1 MGPKKFQKERK
12 HKLNGEVRFPQ
23 VRLVGDGEPKIMSS
37 FEAFKLAQ
45 AEGKDLILINESQN
59 PPIVRIEDYNKFIY
73 DFEKSQ
79 KAKQKAQHKIEIKE
93 IQLSCDIAIND
104 LQTKARKAK
113 EFLEDGDKVRCVVR
127 LKGRQK
133 SMPERGQNVMEKFFE
148 ILFDVSQMEEQ
159 LKYDGD
165 KWQMTLKQKKVK

>member
-1 MGPKKFQKERK
+1 MNNRKFQKERK

-23 VRLVGDGEPKIMSS
+23 VRLVGTGEPQIMSS
-37 FEAFKLAQ
+37 FEASKLAQ
-45 AEGKDLILINESQN
+45 AEGKDLILINENQN

-73 DFEKSQ
+73 DFEKAQ
-79 KAKQKAQHKIEIKE
+79 KLKQKNQQKSELKE

-133 SMPERGQNVMEKFFE
+133 SMPERGRIVMEKFQE
-148 ILFDVSQMEEQ
+148 LLSEVSQMEE
-159 LKYDGD
+159 LLRYDGD
-165 KWQMTLKQKKVK
+165 KWLMTLKQKKVK

>member
-1 MGPKKFQKERK
+1 MNNRKFQKERK

-23 VRLVGDGEPKIMSS
+23 VRLVGTGEPQIMSS
-37 FEAFKLAQ
+37 FEASKLAQ
-45 AEGKDLILINESQN
+45 AEGKDLILINENQN

-73 DFEKSQ
+73 DFEKAQ
-79 KAKQKAQHKIEIKE
+79 KLKQKNQQKSELKE

-133 SMPERGQNVMEKFFE
+133 SMPERGRIVMEKFQE
-148 ILFDVSQMEEQ
+148 ILMDVSQMEE
-159 LKYDGD
+159 LLRYDGD
-165 KWQMTLKQKKVK
+165 KWLMTLKQKKVK

>member
-1 MGPKKFQKERK
+1 MITKKFQKERK

-23 VRLVGDGEPKIMSS
+23 VRLVGEGEPVVMSS
-37 FEAFKLAQ
+37 FEASKLAQ
-45 AEGKDLILINESQN
+45 SLGKDLILINETQT

-79 KAKQKAQHKIEIKE
+79 KLKQKNQQKVELKE

-113 EFLEDGDKVRCVVR
+113 EFIVDGDKVRCVVR

-133 SMPERGQNVMEKFFE
+133 SMPERGRLVMEKFFE
-148 ILFDVSQMEEQ
+148 ILMEVSQMEEQ
-159 LKYDGD
+159 LKFDGD
-165 KWQMTLKQKKVK
+165 KWVMTLKQKKVK